1 VNSASDKQSVTSL
14 KVKETD
20 DKPKAKKIKT
30 GKVNKDNESILK
42 SRLSEKKQKP
52 NKDLYYMISK
62 KKSSKGGNMRF

>member
-1 VNSASDKQSVTSL
+1 MNSASDKQSVTSL

-30 GKVNKDNESILK
+30 GKVNKDIESILK
-42 SRLSEKKQKP
+42 SRLSEKKQKS